1 MWDLPAAAYGGG
13 HLDSDPMFTRAPSDY
28 SGSDRRRTLRYV
40 LIIAVVGYLLLTAAG
55 TIWTDFLWFDS
66 INYRDVWLRN
76 WGMSLLL
83 GAVGI
88 AVSFGVLWLSLRLV
102 DYFTPRWAPFDLTEE
117 EELIERF
124 REWIE
129 PRVRQIRLL
138 VTAGLAIVLG
148 LTVATWRDD
157 VFLFLNSQEFGEVE
171 PIFDLDLGFYMFEL
185 SLFETAVDWLFNLL
199 VLTTVVVAIAQYL
212 NGGIRF
218 DGRRISTNR
227 GAKIHLSVMFAL
239 IALVRAVSYRLDM
252 YELLLS
258 NNAEGFSGPGYTDI
272 NARLPALRLLLI
284 IALIAAVLFIL
295 NIFRDGWTL
304 ALVSVGSWVIVAIAA
319 GAIYPA
325 IIERVQVDPNRLAR
339 ERPYL
344 INNLDMTREAYQ
356 LEGVDVVPFPAAN
369 DLTAENIES
378 NQLTIDNLRIWN
390 TSVLPRTYQNFQE
403 LEPYYALSKV
413 DTDRYLDEGI
423 PRQVMIAVRELEE
436 INLPR
441 DDWQNIHL
449 FYTHG
454 FGAVVNEASVVQP
467 DGQPNFL
474 LKDVPP
480 VASVPGL
487 ELLEPRV
494 YFGETYQPGRPVIVK
509 TGSEPQEIDI
519 PLEQGTQ
526 FNEYQGEAG
535 VVIDNFF
542 KRLAFAFRYR
552 DLNLLISSQIRSD
565 SRVLVERNVKAI
577 VDEVA
582 PFLEADADPYP
593 VIVDGRILWVLDMY
607 TTSTRYPYSQPLET
621 EAIDRLR
628 ITSSLTTDINYIRNS
643 VKAVVDAQNG
653 DATFYLFDPD
663 DPVARVWSETYPGL
677 FESADNMPDGIEQH
691 LRYPQDLFRLQS
703 YMYLEYHVTDEAQ
716 LFSGNDAWSLPGDP
730 STIDRAG
737 NERLFGDLKPITNP
751 TPLAQMLPYYLL
763 TELPEEDELSYLLL
777 QPFTPRDRRNMV
789 GFLVADS
796 TPGRY
801 GRLIELRM
809 PQGRLVDG
817 TEQAGQRIEQD
828 AEISQQLSLWRGEGS
843 DVIKGD
849 MLVVPVE
856 ESVVYFQ
863 PIFLE
868 EDGGAFP
875 EFRRIAVVYAD
886 RVEWAES
893 INGALELVFGEA
905 DGEQPGDG
913 DGETPPTGDQT
924 IEELVAEASEAFGN
938 ADAALR
944 RGDLAEYQRW
954 VQEAQQIIAEIQTL
968 LGDSASDTDALR
980 RVLTG

>member
-1 MWDLPAAAYGGG
+1 
-13 HLDSDPMFTRAPSDY
+13 MFTRVPSDY
-28 SGSDRRRTLRYV
+28 GGSDRRKTLRIV
-40 LIIAVVGYLLLTAAG
+40 LLIVVAGYLVLTAAG

-66 INYRDVWLRN
+66 ISYRDVWLRN
-76 WGMSLLL
+76 WGMSFLL
-83 GAVGI
+83 GAIGI
-88 AVSFGVLWLSLRLV
+88 VVSFAVLWLSLRLV
-102 DYFTPRWAPFDLTEE
+102 DYFSPRWAPFDLTEE

-138 VTAGLAIVLG
+138 VTAGLAVILG
-148 LTVATWRDD
+148 LTVATWRND
-157 VFLFLNSQEFGEVE
+157 VFLFLNSQTFGKTE
-171 PIFDLDLGFYMFEL
+171 PIFNGDLGFYMFEL
-185 SLFETAVDWLFNLL
+185 PLFETAVDWLFNLL
-199 VLTTVVVAIAQYL
+199 VLATVVVAIAQYL

-218 DGRRISTNR
+218 DGRRLTTTR
-227 GAKIHLSVMFAL
+227 GAKIHLSVML
-239 IALVRAVSYRLDM
+239 SVIALVRAVSYRLDM

-258 NNAEGFSGPGYTDI
+258 NNAEGFFGPGYTDI

-295 NIFRDGWTL
+295 NIFRQGWTL
-304 ALVSVGSWVIVAIAA
+304 ALVSVGSWIVVAIAA

-325 IIERVQVDPNRLAR
+325 IIQRVQVDPDRLGK
-339 ERPYL
+339 ERQYL
-344 INNLDMTREAYQ
+344 ISNLEMTREAYQ
-356 LEGVDVVPFPAAN
+356 LDGVEVVPFPAAN
-369 DLTAENIES
+369 DLTAQDVEANR
-378 NQLTIDNLRIWN
+378 LTIDNLRIWN

-403 LEPYYALSKV
+403 LEPYYALDKV
-413 DTDRYLDEGI
+413 DTDRYLDDGV

-436 INLPR
+436 LQLPR
-441 DDWQNIHL
+441 TDWQNTHL

-454 FGAVVNEASVVQP
+454 FGAVVNEANVVQS

-487 ELLEPRV
+487 ELLDPRV
-494 YFGETYQPGRPVIVK
+494 YFGETYQRGRPVIVK
-509 TGSEPQEIDI
+509 TGSQPQEIDI
-519 PLEQGTQ
+519 PLEVGTQ
-526 FNEYQGEAG
+526 FNEYEGDAG

-542 KRLAFAFRYR
+542 KRAAFAFRYR

-565 SRVLVERNVKAI
+565 SRVLVERNVRAI
-577 VDEVA
+577 VDDVA

-593 VIVDGRILWVLDMY
+593 VIIGGKILWVLDMY
-607 TTSTRYPYSQPLET
+607 TTSRNYPYSQPLDFN
-621 EAIDRLR
+621 ALDRLKV
-628 ITSSLTTDINYIRNS
+628 TSDLTPGLNYLRNS
-643 VKAVVDAQNG
+643 VKAIIDAQNG
-653 DATFYLFDPD
+653 DVTFYLFDPT
-663 DPVARVWSETYPGL
+663 DPVARAWSEVYPGL
-677 FESADNMPDGIEQH
+677 FQSADNLPEGMEQH

-730 STIDRAG
+730 STIDRSED
-737 NERLFGDLKPITNP
+737 ERLKGDIRPGLDPS
-751 TPLAQMLPYYLL
+751 PLAQMLPYYLL
-763 TELPEEDELSYLLL
+763 TELPGEQELSYLLL

-843 DVIKGD
+843 KVIKGD
-849 MLVVPVE
+849 MLVVPIE

-875 EFRRIAVVYAD
+875 EFRRIAVVYSD
-886 RVEWAES
+886 RVEWADTIE
-893 INGALELVFGEA
+893 GALQLVFGEPT
-905 DGEQPGDG
+905 DQGDG
-913 DGETPPTGDQT
+913 SGQGDGGQPPTGDQT
-924 IEELVAEASEAFGN
+924 IEELVADANAAFVN
-938 ADAALR
+938 ANSALR

-954 VQEAQQIIAEIQTL
+954 VEEAEQILAQISDL
-968 LGDSASDTDALR
+968 LSGTNGTGTDAR
-980 RVLTG
+980 AGIVLG

>member
-1 MWDLPAAAYGGG
+1 
-13 HLDSDPMFTRAPSDY
+13 MFTRVPSDY
-28 SGSDRRRTLRYV
+28 SGSDRRRTLRVV
-40 LIIAVVGYLLLTAAG
+40 LLIAVAGYLLLTAAG
-55 TIWTDFLWFDS
+55 TIWTDLLWFDS
-66 INYRDVWLRN
+66 ISFRDVWLRN

-83 GAVGI
+83 GAIGI
-88 AVSFGVLWLSLRLV
+88 GVSFAVLWVSLRLV
-102 DYFTPRWAPFDLTEE
+102 DYFSPRWAPFDLTEE

-129 PRVRQIRLL
+129 PRIRQIRLL
-138 VTAGLAIVLG
+138 VTAGLAVILG
-148 LTVATWRDD
+148 LTVATWRDE
-157 VFLFLNSQEFGEVE
+157 VFLFLNSQDFGETE
-171 PIFDLDLGFYMFEL
+171 PIFSADLGFYMFEL
-185 SLFETAVDWLFNLL
+185 PLFETAVDWLFNLM
-199 VLTTVVVAIAQYL
+199 VLATVVVAIAQYL

-218 DGRRISTNR
+218 DGRRLSTSR
-227 GAKIHLSVMFAL
+227 GAKIHLSVMLAV

-252 YELLLS
+252 YELLLA
-258 NNAEGFSGPGYTDI
+258 NNAEGFFGPGYTDI

-284 IALIAAVLFIL
+284 IALIAAVLFVL
-295 NIFRDGWTL
+295 NVFRRGWTL
-304 ALVSVGSWVIVAIAA
+304 ALVSVGSWVVVAIAA

-344 INNLDMTREAYQ
+344 INNLEMTREAYQ
-356 LEGVDVVPFPAAN
+356 LDGVEVTPFPAST
-369 DLTAENIES
+369 DLTANDVEANR
-378 NQLTIDNLRIWN
+378 LTIDNLRIWN

-403 LEPYYALSKV
+403 LEPYYALDKV
-413 DTDRYLDEGI
+413 DTDRYLADGV

-436 INLPR
+436 LNLPR
-441 DDWQNIHL
+441 EDWQNTHL

-454 FGAVVNEASVVQP
+454 YGAVVNEANVVQP

-480 VASVPGL
+480 VASVTGL

-494 YFGETYQPGRPVIVK
+494 YFGETYQRGRPVIVK

-535 VVIDNFF
+535 VEIDNFF
-542 KRLAFAFRYR
+542 KRAAFAFRYR

-565 SRVLVERNVKAI
+565 SRVLVERNVRAI

-593 VIVDGRILWVLDMY
+593 VIVGGRILWVLDMY
-607 TTSTRYPYSQPLET
+607 TTSRNYPYSQPLDFN
-621 EAIDRLR
+621 ALDRLR
-628 ITSSLTTDINYIRNS
+628 VISELTPGTNYLRNS
-643 VKAVVDAQNG
+643 VKAVIDAQNG
-653 DATFYLFDPD
+653 DVTFYLFDPS
-663 DPVARVWSETYPGL
+663 DPVARAWSETYPSL
-677 FESADNMPDGIEQH
+677 FESADSMPDGIEQH
-691 LRYPQDLFRLQS
+691 LRYPQDLFRVQS

-730 STIDRAG
+730 STIDRS
-737 NERLFGDLKPITNP
+737 NDERLKGDLRPGLDP

-763 TELPEEDELSYLLL
+763 TELPGEEELSYLLL

-856 ESVVYFQ
+856 ESVLYFQ

-868 EDGGAFP
+868 EEGGAFP
-875 EFRRIAVVYAD
+875 EFRRIAVVYSD
-886 RVEWAES
+886 RVEWADS
-893 INGALELVFGEA
+893 IDGALELVFGESSV
-905 DGEQPGDG
+905 DGDG
-913 DGETPPTGDQT
+913 DGEGEPPPTGDRT
-924 IEELVAEASEAFGN
+924 IEVLVAEANTAFAN
-938 ADAALR
+938 ANAALR

-954 VQEAQQIIAEIQTL
+954 VEEAERILAEITSL
-968 LGDSASDTDALR
+968 LSQDTGTDAAARIRLS
-980 RVLTG
+980 

>member
-1 MWDLPAAAYGGG
+1 M
-13 HLDSDPMFTRAPSDY
+13 
-28 SGSDRRRTLRYV
+28 
-40 LIIAVVGYLLLTAAG
+40 
-55 TIWTDFLWFDS
+55 
-66 INYRDVWLRN
+66 
-76 WGMSLLL
+76 
-83 GAVGI
+83 
-88 AVSFGVLWLSLRLV
+88 
-102 DYFTPRWAPFDLTEE
+102 
-117 EELIERF
+117 
-124 REWIE
+124 
-129 PRVRQIRLL
+129 
-138 VTAGLAIVLG
+138 
-148 LTVATWRDD
+148 
-157 VFLFLNSQEFGEVE
+157 FLNSQEFGTTE
-171 PIFDLDLGFYMFEL
+171 PVFNGDLGFYMFEL
-185 SLFETAVDWLFNLL
+185 PLFENAVDWVFNLL
-199 VLTTVVVAIAQYL
+199 VLATVVVAVAQYL

-218 DGRRISTNR
+218 DGRRLSTTP
-227 GAKIHLSVMFAL
+227 GAKIHLSAMFAL

-258 NNAEGFSGPGYTDI
+258 NNAESFFGPGFTDL
-272 NARLPALRLLLI
+272 NARLPVLRLLLI

-295 NIFRDGWTL
+295 NIFRQGWTL
-304 ALVSVGSWVIVAIAA
+304 AIVSVASWIVVAIAA

-325 IIERVQVDPNRLAR
+325 IIERVQVQPNELER
-339 ERPYL
+339 ERPFL
-344 INNLDMTREAYQ
+344 TDNLEMTRAAYQ
-356 LEGVDVVPFPAAN
+356 LDEVDVVPFPAAT
-369 DLTAENIES
+369 DLTADDVEANR
-378 NQLTIDNLRIWN
+378 LTIDNLRIWN

-413 DTDRYLDEGI
+413 DTDRYLDDEV

-436 INLPR
+436 LNLPR
-441 DDWQNIHL
+441 DDWQNTRL

-454 FGAVVNEASVVQP
+454 FGAVVNEAAVVQA

-509 TGSEPQEIDI
+509 TGSQPQEIDI

-526 FNEYQGEAG
+526 FNEYEGEAG
-535 VVIDNFF
+535 VEIDNFF
-542 KRLAFAFRYR
+542 KRAAFAFRYR

-565 SRVLVERNVKAI
+565 SRVLVERNVRAI

-582 PFLEADADPYP
+582 PFLEADTDPYP
-593 VIVDGRILWVLDMY
+593 VILDGRILWVLDMY
-607 TTSTRYPYSQPLET
+607 TTSTNYPYSQPLDFD
-621 EAIDRLR
+621 ALARLQV
-628 ITSSLTTDINYIRNS
+628 TTDLTPGINYIRNS
-643 VKAVVDAQNG
+643 VKAVVDAENG
-653 DATFYLFDPD
+653 DLTFYLFDPD
-663 DPVARVWSETYPGL
+663 DPVARAWSAAYPGL
-677 FESADNMPDGIEQH
+677 FTDVSEMPERLEQH

-703 YMYLEYHVTDEAQ
+703 YIYLEYHVTDEAQ

-730 STIDRAG
+730 STIDRSG
-737 NERLFGDLKPITNP
+737 EEQLIGDRRPNLDPS
-751 TPLAQMLPYYLL
+751 PLAQMLPYYLL
-763 TELPEEDELSYLLL
+763 TELPGEDDLSYLLL

-856 ESVVYFQ
+856 DSVIYFQ

-886 RVEWAES
+886 RVEWADS
-893 INGALELVFGEA
+893 IDGALELVFGEST
-905 DGEQPGDG
+905 GEPGDG
-913 DGETPPTGDQT
+913 DDDPRPGDQT
-924 IEELVAEASEAFGN
+924 IEQLVAEANRAFAN
-938 ADAALR
+938 ANAALR
-944 RGDLAEYQRW
+944 NGDLAEYQRW
-954 VQEAQQIIAEIQTL
+954 VEEAESVLMEIEAL
-968 LGDSASDTDALR
+968 LGAGASGGTDALR
-980 RVLTG
+980 RLLTG

>member
-1 MWDLPAAAYGGG
+1 
-13 HLDSDPMFTRAPSDY
+13 MFTRVPSDY
-28 SGSDRRRTLRYV
+28 SGSDRRRTLRV
-40 LIIAVVGYLLLTAAG
+40 ILIIGVVGYLLLTAAG

-66 INYRDVWLRN
+66 IEYRDVWLRN

-83 GAVGI
+83 GAIGVGI
-88 AVSFGVLWLSLRLV
+88 SFGLLWLSLRLV
-102 DYFTPRWAPFDLTEE
+102 DYFSPRWAPFDLTEE

-129 PRVRQIRLL
+129 PRVRQVRFI
-138 VTAGLAIVLG
+138 VTAGLAVILG
-148 LTVATWRDD
+148 LTVATWRDE
-157 VFLFLNSQEFGEVE
+157 VFLFLNSQEFGETE
-171 PIFDLDLGFYMFEL
+171 PIFNLDLGFYIFEL
-185 SLFETAVDWLFNLL
+185 PIYETAVDWLFNLL
-199 VLTTVVVAIAQYL
+199 VLATVVVAIAQYL

-218 DGRRISTNR
+218 DGRSLSTSR
-227 GAKIHLSVMFAL
+227 GAKIHLSVMFAV

-258 NNAEGFSGPGYTDI
+258 DNTQSFFGPGYTDI

-284 IALIAAVLFIL
+284 VALIAAVLFIL
-295 NIFRDGWTL
+295 NIFRQGWTL
-304 ALVSVGSWVIVAIAA
+304 ALVSVGSWMVVAIAA

-325 IIERVQVDPNRLAR
+325 IIERLQVQPNELER
-339 ERPYL
+339 ERSYL

-356 LEGVDVVPFPAAN
+356 LDQVEVVPFPAAD
-369 DLTAENIES
+369 DLTAADIEN
-378 NQLTIDNLRIWN
+378 NRLTIDNVRIWN

-403 LEPYYALSKV
+403 LEPYYTLNKV
-413 DTDRYLDEGI
+413 DTDRYLDQGT
-423 PRQVMIAVRELEE
+423 PRQVMIAARELEE
-436 INLPR
+436 VNLPR
-441 DDWQNIHL
+441 DDWQNTRL

-454 FGAVVNEASVVQP
+454 FGAVVNEANVVQP

-480 VASVPGL
+480 VASVPTL
-487 ELLEPRV
+487 ELEEPRV

-509 TGSEPQEIDI
+509 TGTEPQEIDI

-526 FNEYQGEAG
+526 FNEYEGEAG

-565 SRVLVERNVKAI
+565 SRVLVERNIQAI

-593 VIVDGRILWVLDMY
+593 VILDGRILWVVDMY
-607 TTSTRYPYSQPLET
+607 TTSTNYPYSQPLET
-621 EAIDRLR
+621 AAIDRIR
-628 ITSSLTTDINYIRNS
+628 VTSDLTTDINYLRNS
-643 VKAVVDAQNG
+643 VKAVIDAESGNV
-653 DATFYLFDPD
+653 TFYLFDPG
-663 DPVARVWSETYPGL
+663 DPLARAWSETYPEL
-677 FESADNMPDGIEQH
+677 FESAENMPEGLEQH

-716 LFSGNDAWSLPGDP
+716 LFSGNDAWDLPADP
-730 STIDRAG
+730 STIDREG
-737 NERLFGDLKPITNP
+737 DERLWGDLKPITQP
-751 TPLAQMLPYYLL
+751 TPLRQMLPYYLL
-763 TELPEEDELSYLLL
+763 TELPGDDELSYLLL

-828 AEISQQLSLWRGEGS
+828 AEISEQLSLWRGEGS
-843 DVIKGD
+843 SVIKGD
-849 MLVVPVE
+849 MLVVPIE

-875 EFRRIAVVYAD
+875 EFRRIAVTYAD

-905 DGEQPGDG
+905 EDEEPGDDGEQP
-913 DGETPPTGDQT
+913 PSSDQT
-924 IEELVAEASEAFGN
+924 IEELVAEANEAFNN

-968 LGDSASDTDALR
+968 LGESADGTDALR

>member
-1 MWDLPAAAYGGG
+1 
-13 HLDSDPMFTRAPSDY
+13 MFTRVPSDY
-28 SGSDRRRTLRYV
+28 GGSDRRRTLRV
-40 LIIAVVGYLLLTAAG
+40 ALIVVVVAYLLLTAAG
-55 TIWTDFLWFDS
+55 TLWTDFLWFES
-66 INYRDVWLRN
+66 IGYRDVWLRN
-76 WGMSLLL
+76 WGMALLL
-83 GAVGI
+83 GAVGVGI
-88 AVSFGVLWLSLRLV
+88 AFGVLWLSLRLV
-102 DYFTPRWAPFDLTEE
+102 DLLSPRWAPFDLSEE

-138 VTAGLAIVLG
+138 VTAGLAVILG

-157 VFLFLNSQEFGEVE
+157 VFLFLNSQDFGRTE
-171 PIFDLDLGFYMFEL
+171 PIFSRDLGFYMFEL
-185 SLFETAVDWLFNLL
+185 PLFGAAVDWVFNLL
-199 VLTTVVVAIAQYL
+199 VLATVVVAIAQYL

-218 DGRRISTNR
+218 DGRRLSTTR

-258 NNAEGFSGPGYTDI
+258 NNAQTFFGPGYTDI

-284 IALIAAVLFIL
+284 IALIAAVLFVL
-295 NIFRDGWTL
+295 NIFRRGWTL
-304 ALVSVGSWVIVAIAA
+304 ALVSVGSWLVVAIAA

-325 IIERVQVDPNRLAR
+325 VIQRVQVDPNRLAR
-339 ERPYL
+339 ERPFL
-344 INNLDMTREAYQ
+344 INNLEMTREAYQ
-356 LEGVDVVPFPAAN
+356 LDGVEVLPFPASD
-369 DLTAENIES
+369 DLSAEDIE
-378 NQLTIDNLRIWN
+378 NNRLTIDNLRIWN

-403 LEPYYALSKV
+403 LEPYYALNNV

-436 INLPR
+436 LNLPR
-441 DDWQNIHL
+441 DDWQNTHL

-454 FGAVVNEASVVQP
+454 FGAVVNQANVVQP
-467 DGQPNFL
+467 DGQPSFL

-494 YFGETYQPGRPVIVK
+494 YFGETYAPGRPVIVK
-509 TGSEPQEIDI
+509 TGTEPQEIDI
-519 PLEQGTQ
+519 PLESGTQ
-526 FNEYQGEAG
+526 YNEYQGDAG
-535 VVIDNFF
+535 VEIDNFF
-542 KRLAFAFRYR
+542 KRIAFAFRYR
-552 DLNLLISSQIRSD
+552 DLNLLISSQIRPD
-565 SRVLVERNVKAI
+565 SRVLVERNVTAI

-593 VIVDGRILWVLDMY
+593 VIVNGRILWVLDMY
-607 TTSTRYPYSQPLET
+607 TTSRNHPYSQPLGVD
-621 EAIDRLR
+621 ALGR
-628 ITSSLTTDINYIRNS
+628 IRVTSGLTPGINYIRNS

-653 DATFYLFDPD
+653 DVIFYLFDPD
-663 DPVARVWSETYPGL
+663 DPVARAWSETYPGL
-677 FESADNMPDGIEQH
+677 FRDAAEMPEGLEQH

-703 YMYLEYHVTDEAQ
+703 QVYLEYHVTDEAQ

-737 NERLFGDLKPITNP
+737 DERLNGDVRPGLDP

-763 TELPEEDELSYLLL
+763 TELPGEEELSYLLV

-849 MLVVPVE
+849 MLVVPIE

-868 EDGGAFP
+868 EQGGAFP
-875 EFRRIAVVYAD
+875 EFRRIAVVYSD
-886 RVEWAES
+886 RVEWADT
-893 INGALELVFGEA
+893 IDGALQLVFG
-905 DGEQPGDG
+905 DGAGDG
-913 DGETPPTGDQT
+913 DGDGDGGEQPPTGDRT
-924 IEELVAEASEAFGN
+924 IEELVAEANSAFAN

-954 VQEAQQIIAEIQTL
+954 VDEAERIVAEIERL
-968 LGDSASDTDALR
+968 IRSSTDAR
-980 RVLTG
+980 RLVRIG

>member
-1 MWDLPAAAYGGG
+1 
-13 HLDSDPMFTRAPSDY
+13 MFTRVPSDY
-28 SGSDRRRTLRYV
+28 GGSDRRRTLRVV
-40 LIIAVVGYLLLTAAG
+40 LLIGVAGYLLLTAAG

-66 INYRDVWLRN
+66 ISYRDVWLRN

-83 GAVGI
+83 GGIGI
-88 AVSFGVLWLSLRLV
+88 AVSFAVLWLSLRLV
-102 DYFTPRWAPFDLTEE
+102 DYFSPRWAPFDLTEE

-138 VTAGLAIVLG
+138 VTAGLAVILG
-148 LTVATWRDD
+148 LTVATWRDE
-157 VFLFLNSQEFGEVE
+157 VFLFLNSQDFGDTE
-171 PIFDLDLGFYMFEL
+171 PIFGADLGFYMFEL
-185 SLFETAVDWLFNLL
+185 PLFETAVDWIFNLM
-199 VLTTVVVAIAQYL
+199 VLATVVVAIAQYL

-218 DGRRISTNR
+218 DGRRLSTTR

-239 IALVRAVSYRLDM
+239 IALIRAVSYRLDM

-258 NNAEGFSGPGYTDI
+258 NNAEGFFGPGFTDI

-284 IALIAAVLFIL
+284 IALIAAVLFVL
-295 NIFRDGWTL
+295 NIFRQGWTL
-304 ALVSVGSWVIVAIAA
+304 ALVSVGSWVVVAIAA

-325 IIERVQVDPNRLAR
+325 IIERVQVDPNRLGK

-344 INNLDMTREAYQ
+344 ISNLEMTRDAYQ
-356 LEGVDVVPFPAAN
+356 LDGVEVVPFPAAT
-369 DLTAENIES
+369 DLTANDVEANR
-378 NQLTIDNLRIWN
+378 LTIDNLRIWN

-403 LEPYYALSKV
+403 LEPYYALDKV
-413 DTDRYLDEGI
+413 DTDRYLTDGV

-436 INLPR
+436 LNLPR
-441 DDWQNIHL
+441 DDWQNTHL

-454 FGAVVNEASVVQP
+454 YGAVVNEADVVQP

-494 YFGETYQPGRPVIVK
+494 YFGETYQRGRPVIVK

-535 VVIDNFF
+535 VEIDNFF
-542 KRLAFAFRYR
+542 KRAAFAFRYR

-565 SRVLVERNVKAI
+565 SRVLVERNVRAI

-607 TTSTRYPYSQPLET
+607 TTSRKYPYSQPLDFD
-621 EAIDRLR
+621 ALDRLKV
-628 ITSSLTTDINYIRNS
+628 SSELTPGINYLRNS
-643 VKAVVDAQNG
+643 VKAVIDAQNG
-653 DATFYLFDPD
+653 DVSLYLFDPS
-663 DPVARVWSETYPGL
+663 DPLARAWSETYPNL
-677 FESADNMPDGIEQH
+677 FEAAEAMPEGIEQH
-691 LRYPQDLFRLQS
+691 LRYPQDLFRVQS
-703 YMYLEYHVTDEAQ
+703 SIYLEYHVTDEAQ

-730 STIDRAG
+730 STIDRSDD
-737 NERLFGDLKPITNP
+737 ERLKGDLRPGLDP

-763 TELPEEDELSYLLL
+763 TELPGEEDLSYLLL

-817 TEQAGQRIEQD
+817 SEQAGQRIEQD

-843 DVIKGD
+843 NVIKGD

-856 ESVVYFQ
+856 ESVLYFQ

-868 EDGGAFP
+868 EEGGAFP
-875 EFRRIAVVYAD
+875 EFRRIAVVYSD
-886 RVEWAES
+886 RVEWADS
-893 INGALELVFGEA
+893 IDGALELVFGESSE
-905 DGEQPGDG
+905 DGGEGQDG
-913 DGETPPTGDQT
+913 GETPPSGDQT
-924 IEELVAEASEAFGN
+924 VEELVAEANTAFAN
-938 ADAALR
+938 ANSALR

-954 VQEAQQIIAEIQTL
+954 VEEAERILAEISSL
-968 LGDSASDTDALR
+968 LDPADAGTDARAPIRLS
-980 RVLTG
+980 

>member
-1 MWDLPAAAYGGG
+1 
-13 HLDSDPMFTRAPSDY
+13 MFTRVPSDY
-28 SGSDRRRTLRYV
+28 SGSDRRRTVR
-40 LIIAVVGYLLLTAAG
+40 IILAIVVVGYLLLTAAG

-66 INYRDVWLRN
+66 IDYRNVWLRN

-102 DYFTPRWAPFDLTEE
+102 DYFSPRWAPFDLTEE

-129 PRVRQIRLL
+129 PRIAQIRFL
-138 VTAGLAIVLG
+138 VTAGLAIILG
-148 LTVATWRDD
+148 LTVATWRDE
-157 VFLFLNSQEFGEVE
+157 VFLFLNSQEFGEAE
-171 PIFDLDLGFYMFEL
+171 PIFNLDLGFYMFEL
-185 SLFETAVDWLFNLL
+185 ALFETAVDWVFNLL
-199 VLTTVVVAIAQYL
+199 VLATVVVAIAQYL

-218 DGRRISTNR
+218 DGRSVSTSR

-239 IALVRAVSYRLDM
+239 IALVRAVSYRLDT

-258 NNAEGFSGPGYTDI
+258 ENAESFFGPGYTDI

-295 NIFRDGWTL
+295 NIFRQGWTL
-304 ALVSVGSWVIVAIAA
+304 AVVSVGSWLVVAIAA

-325 IIERVQVDPNRLAR
+325 IIERVQVQPNELER

-344 INNLDMTREAYQ
+344 INNLDMTRDAYQ
-356 LEGVDVVPFPAAN
+356 LDEVEVVPFPASS
-369 DLTAENIES
+369 DLTADDIDDNRS
-378 NQLTIDNLRIWN
+378 TIDNVRIWN

-413 DTDRYLDEGI
+413 DTDRYLIEEN
-423 PRQVMIAVRELEE
+423 PRQLMIAVRELEE
-436 INLPR
+436 LNLPR
-441 DDWQNIHL
+441 DDWQNTHL

-454 FGAVVNEASVVQP
+454 FGAVLNEANIVQP

-480 VASVPGL
+480 VASVPRL
-487 ELLEPRV
+487 ELQEPRV

-509 TGSEPQEIDI
+509 TGTEPQEIDI

-526 FNEYQGEAG
+526 FNEYEGEAG
-535 VVIDNFF
+535 VEVDNIF

-565 SRVLVERNVKAI
+565 SRVLVERNVQAI

-593 VIVDGRILWVLDMY
+593 VILGGRILWILDMY

-621 EAIDRLR
+621 EALDRLK
-628 ITSSLTTDINYIRNS
+628 ITSNLTTEINYLRNS

-653 DATFYLFDPD
+653 DVTFYLFDPE
-663 DPVARVWSETYPGL
+663 DPVARAWSETYPEL
-677 FESADNMPDGIEQH
+677 FESAENMPDGLDEH

-703 YMYLEYHVTDEAQ
+703 EIYLEYHVTDEAQ

-730 STIDRAG
+730 STIDRSG
-737 NERLFGDLKPITNP
+737 NERLFGDLRPITSP

-789 GFLVADS
+789 GFLGADS

-843 DVIKGD
+843 NVIKGD
-849 MLVVPVE
+849 MLVVPIE

-868 EDGGAFP
+868 EQGGAFP

-905 DGEQPGDG
+905 DDEEPGDG
-913 DGETPPTGDQT
+913 DGEEPPPSDQT
-924 IEELVAEASEAFGN
+924 IEELVAEANEAFNN
-938 ADAALR
+938 AEAALR

-954 VQEAQQIIAEIQTL
+954 VEEAQQIIAEIQTL
-968 LGDSASDTDALR
+968 LGASADGTDALR

>member
-1 MWDLPAAAYGGG
+1 
-13 HLDSDPMFTRAPSDY
+13 MFTRVPSDY
-28 SGSDRRRTLRYV
+28 SGADRRRTLRVV
-40 LIIAVVGYLLLTAAG
+40 LLIAVAGYLLLTAAG

-66 INYRDVWLRN
+66 IAYGEVWLRN

-83 GAVGI
+83 GAIGI
-88 AVSFGVLWLSLRLV
+88 GVSFAILWVSLRLV
-102 DYFTPRWAPFDLTEE
+102 DYFSPRWAPFDLTEE

-138 VTAGLAIVLG
+138 VTAGLAVILG
-148 LTVATWRDD
+148 LTVATWRDE
-157 VFLFLNSQEFGEVE
+157 VFLFFNSQEFGDTE
-171 PIFDLDLGFYMFEL
+171 PIFGSDLGFYLFEL
-185 SLFETAVDWLFNLL
+185 PLFETAVDWVFNLM
-199 VLTTVVVAIAQYL
+199 VLATVVLAIAQYL

-218 DGRRISTNR
+218 DGRRLTTTR
-227 GAKIHLSVMFAL
+227 GAKIHLSVMFAV

-252 YELLLS
+252 FELLLS
-258 NNAEGFSGPGYTDI
+258 NNAEGFFGPGYTDI

-295 NIFRDGWTL
+295 NIFRSGWTL
-304 ALVSVGSWVIVAIAA
+304 ALVSVGSWVVVAIAA

-344 INNLDMTREAYQ
+344 INNLEMTREAYQ
-356 LEGVDVVPFPAAN
+356 LDGVEVVPFPADTDLNAEDIEAN
-369 DLTAENIES
+369 R
-378 NQLTIDNLRIWN
+378 LTIDNLRIWN

-403 LEPYYALSKV
+403 LEPYYALDKV
-413 DTDRYLDEGI
+413 DTDRYQADGV

-436 INLPR
+436 LNLPR
-441 DDWQNIHL
+441 DDWQNTHL

-454 FGAVVNEASVVQP
+454 YGAVVNEANVVQP

-494 YFGETYQPGRPVIVK
+494 YFGETYQRGRPVIVK

-519 PLEQGTQ
+519 PLERGTQ

-535 VVIDNFF
+535 VEIDNFF
-542 KRLAFAFRYR
+542 KRAAFAFRYR

-565 SRVLVERNVKAI
+565 SRVFVERNVRAI

-593 VIVDGRILWVLDMY
+593 VILDGRILWVLDMY
-607 TTSTRYPYSQPLET
+607 TTSRNYPYSQPLDFD
-621 EAIDRLR
+621 ALDRLR
-628 ITSSLTTDINYIRNS
+628 VVSELTPGINYLRNS
-643 VKAVVDAQNG
+643 VKAVIDAQNG
-653 DATFYLFDPD
+653 DATFYLFDPT
-663 DPVARVWSETYPGL
+663 DPVARAWSETYPSL
-677 FESADNMPDGIEQH
+677 FEDAENMPDGIEQH

-730 STIDRAG
+730 STIDR
-737 NERLFGDLKPITNP
+737 NDDERLRGDLRPGLDP

-763 TELPEEDELSYLLL
+763 TELPGEEELSYLLI

-796 TPGRY
+796 TPDRY

-856 ESVVYFQ
+856 ESVLYFQ

-868 EDGGAFP
+868 EEGGAFP
-875 EFRRIAVVYAD
+875 EFRRIAVVYSD
-886 RVEWAES
+886 RVEWSDS
-893 INGALELVFGEA
+893 IDGALELVFGESSG
-905 DGEQPGDG
+905 DGNGDGQG
-913 DGETPPTGDQT
+913 DGEPPPTGDRT
-924 IEELVAEASEAFGN
+924 IEELVAEANTAFTN
-938 ADAALR
+938 ANAALR

-954 VQEAQQIIAEIQTL
+954 VEEAERILAEIATL
-968 LGDSASDTDALR
+968 LGSSDAGTDAGARIRLS
-980 RVLTG
+980 

>member
-1 MWDLPAAAYGGG
+1 
-13 HLDSDPMFTRAPSDY
+13 MFTRVPSDY
-28 SGSDRRRTLRYV
+28 GGSDRRRTLRVV
-40 LIIAVVGYLLLTAAG
+40 LLIAVAGYLLLTAAG

-66 INYRDVWLRN
+66 ISYRDVWLRN

-83 GAVGI
+83 GGIGI
-88 AVSFGVLWLSLRLV
+88 AVSFALLYLSLRLV
-102 DYFTPRWAPFDLTEE
+102 DYFSPRWAPFDLTEE

-138 VTAGLAIVLG
+138 VTAGLAVILG
-148 LTVATWRDD
+148 LTVATWRDE
-157 VFLFLNSQEFGEVE
+157 VFLFLNSQQFEETE
-171 PIFDLDLGFYMFEL
+171 PIFEADLGFYMFEL
-185 SLFETAVDWLFNLL
+185 PLFETAVDWVFNLMI
-199 VLTTVVVAIAQYL
+199 LTTVVVAIAQYL

-218 DGRRISTNR
+218 DGRRLSTTR

-258 NNAEGFSGPGYTDI
+258 NNAEGFFGPGFTDI

-284 IALIAAVLFIL
+284 IALIGAVLFIL
-295 NIFRDGWTL
+295 NIFRQGWTL
-304 ALVSVGSWVIVAIAA
+304 ALVSVGSWVVVAIAA

-325 IIERVQVDPNRLAR
+325 IIERVQVDPNRLGK

-344 INNLDMTREAYQ
+344 INNLEMTRDAYQ
-356 LEGVDVVPFPAAN
+356 LDGVEVVPFPAEP
-369 DLTAENIES
+369 DLTADDIEA
-378 NQLTIDNLRIWN
+378 NRLTIDNLRIWN

-403 LEPYYALSKV
+403 LEPYYALDKV
-413 DTDRYLDEGI
+413 DTDRYLTNGV

-436 INLPR
+436 LNLPR
-441 DDWQNIHL
+441 DDWQNTHL

-454 FGAVVNEASVVQP
+454 YGAVVNEADVVQP

-494 YFGETYQPGRPVIVK
+494 YFGETYQRGRPVIVK
-509 TGSEPQEIDI
+509 TGTQPQEIDI

-526 FNEYQGEAG
+526 FNEYQGDAG
-535 VVIDNFF
+535 VEIDNFF
-542 KRLAFAFRYR
+542 KRAAFAFRYR

-565 SRVLVERNVKAI
+565 SRVLVERNVLAI

-593 VIVDGRILWVLDMY
+593 VIVGGRILWVLDMY
-607 TTSTRYPYSQPLET
+607 TTSRNYPYSQPLGFD
-621 EAIDRLR
+621 ALDRLR
-628 ITSSLTTDINYIRNS
+628 VISELTPGINYLRNS
-643 VKAVVDAQNG
+643 VKAVIDAQNG
-653 DATFYLFDPD
+653 DVTFYLFDPS
-663 DPVARVWSETYPGL
+663 DPLARAWSETYPDL
-677 FESADNMPDGIEQH
+677 FEAAEKMPEGIEQH
-691 LRYPQDLFRLQS
+691 LRYPQDLFRVQS
-703 YMYLEYHVTDEAQ
+703 DIYLEYHVTDEAQ

-730 STIDRAG
+730 STIDRTDD
-737 NERLFGDLKPITNP
+737 ERLKGDLRPGLDP

-763 TELPEEDELSYLLL
+763 TELPGEEELSYLLL

-843 DVIKGD
+843 NVIKGD

-856 ESVVYFQ
+856 ESVLYFQ

-868 EDGGAFP
+868 EEGGAFP

-886 RVEWAES
+886 RVEWADS
-893 INGALELVFGEA
+893 IDGALELVFGESS
-905 DGEQPGDG
+905 GDG
-913 DGETPPTGDQT
+913 GDGQDGGEPPPSGDQT
-924 IEELVAEASEAFGN
+924 IEELVAEANTAFAN
-938 ADAALR
+938 ANSALR

-954 VQEAQQIIAEIQTL
+954 VEEAERVLAEIASL
-968 LGDSASDTDALR
+968 LDPANQGTDARLGIR
-980 RVLTG
+980 LS